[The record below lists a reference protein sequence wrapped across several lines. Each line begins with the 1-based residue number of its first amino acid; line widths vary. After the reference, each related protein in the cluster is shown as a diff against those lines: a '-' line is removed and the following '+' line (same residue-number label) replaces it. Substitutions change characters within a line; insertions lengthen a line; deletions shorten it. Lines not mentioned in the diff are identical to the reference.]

1 MKKYLISYFIISY
14 IMNTIFVF
22 VFSVMFG
29 KTSSIDFARFLPSS
43 IFYVLPY
50 TLIFFVLVGIGT
62 CYLVKLIYERKKY
75 LFFVPLLL
83 LTGLDTVVFVQFFN
97 NSELSIILIRTGFL
111 ISSYLALYLVV
122 SNAKSTIEQ

>member
-1 MKKYLISYFIISY
+1 MKKYLISYLIISY

-22 VFSVMFG
+22 VFSTMFG

-50 TLIFFVLVGIGT
+50 TLMVFVLVGIGA
-62 CYLVKLIYERKKY
+62 CYLIKLIHEEKKY
-75 LFFVPLLL
+75 LLFIPLLF
-83 LTGLDTVVFVQFFN
+83 LTGLDAVIFVQFFN
-97 NSELSIILIRTGFL
+97 NSELSIILIRIAFL

-122 SNAKSTIEQ
+122 NKAKSTVEQ